1 MTSCREDRHLQVLA
15 HGYRLA
21 WHWEGDSVPQP
32 AYEDGMCKF
41 HLDGYLDASTADEM
55 RGLFWKQ
62 HGKTTEVSLLNCS
75 GYVLPSLAIEGGPQV
90 IRRQLCLDN
99 AVFGPDGADL
109 SGLTFEQPASF
120 RAAKFKGG
128 ANFQYCTF
136 KKGADFS
143 HAEFLGAARFE
154 GSRFDDHTRFSRA
167 AFGKSVFDWAR
178 LEKASFDRSTFKKA
192 ASFYECAFFGGADFR
207 DAVFRGKSYFT
218 GSEFDAGTDFS
229 GSEFAQP
236 MHFRDVKAKCPSL
249 VKFDGNVSNVSFLDT
264 DLKEIAFGSRTT
276 WSPRPAGADGKIRSR
291 RPGRAASR
299 HSIYSIWNKKW
310 RTYDEKILDDGGRD
324 LGLNHENI
332 KNVYRD
338 LRDNF
343 DRNLAY
349 DVSGGF
355 FVREMEVSRIY
366 KNDVN
371 GRIIKRH
378 PLRRIFTWHA
388 AYNILS
394 EYGQSLGRP
403 LLCLA
408 AIFGA
413 GLSLLWFPTGVS
425 HAQDVS
431 IGDCLRDSAVRTLT
445 SMMPIP
451 FSAPPT
457 EVDIGLKIA
466 SLPALGTFLVALRR
480 RFEKSRRH

>member
-1 MTSCREDRHLQVLA
+1 
-15 HGYRLA
+15 
-21 WHWEGDSVPQP
+21 
-32 AYEDGMCKF
+32 
-41 HLDGYLDASTADEM
+41 
-55 RGLFWKQ
+55 LFWKQ
-62 HGKTTEVSLLNCS
+62 HDKTAEGSLLDCY
-75 GYVLPSLAIEGGPQV
+75 GYALPSLAKGGGPQV
-90 IRRQLCLDN
+90 IKHRLCLDN
-99 AVFGPDGADL
+99 AVLGPDSADL
-109 SGLTFEQPASF
+109 SGLTFERPASF

-136 KKGADFS
+136 EKGADFS

-154 GSRFDDHTRFSRA
+154 GSRFNEHARFSRA
-167 AFGKSVFDWAR
+167 AFSKVVFDWAC

-192 ASFYECAFFGGADFR
+192 ASFYECVFFGMADFR

-218 GSEFDAGTDFS
+218 GSEFGADADFS
-229 GSEFAQP
+229 ASEFAQP
-236 MHFRDVKAKCPSL
+236 MHFREVKAKCPSL

-264 DLKEIAFGSRTT
+264 GLKEFAFGSRTT
-276 WSPRPAGADGKIRSR
+276 WSPRAAGADGNSRLR
-291 RPGRAASR
+291 RPRRAASR
-299 HSIYSIWNKKW
+299 RSSYSVWNKKW
-310 RTYDEKILDDGGRD
+310 RAYDEKILDDGGRD
-324 LGLNHENI
+324 LGLNHVNT

-355 FVREMEVSRIY
+355 FVREMEVARIY

-371 GRIIKRH
+371 GRIVKRH
-378 PLRRIFTWHA
+378 PLRRILTWHA
-388 AYNILS
+388 AYNTLS
-394 EYGQSLGRP
+394 EYGQSMGRP

-425 HAQDVS
+425 HALDVS
-431 IGDCLRDSAVRTLT
+431 CCDGLRDTAVRTLT
-445 SMMPIP
+445 SMMPMP
-451 FSAPPT
+451 FSSPPT
-457 EVDIGLKIA
+457 EVDLGLKIA
-466 SLPALGTFLVALRR
+466 SLPALATFLVALRR